1 MPIPP
6 AWHGARRIKQ
16 LTAANEAPVPHLAF
30 AHFILAECLARLGR
44 RDSALVELAVADS
57 IISGHPYEAYVSYTR
72 ARIDMLLDRQ
82 QEALDILER
91 IVAPPNVSPADR
103 FYSVIYTRPYLRL
116 DPNFAR
122 LHGNPRFERL
132 TKPIPSSL
140 SKS

>member
-1 MPIPP
+1 
-6 AWHGARRIKQ
+6 
-16 LTAANEAPVPHLAF
+16 
-30 AHFILAECLARLGR
+30 
-44 RDSALVELAVADS
+44 
-57 IISGHPYEAYVSYTR
+57 
-72 ARIDMLLDRQ
+72 MLLDRQ